1 MPAKP
6 SHRGRRAGRRCAV
19 ALVCPAAAVPSR
31 APCPHRRFPQVV
43 YDLYV
48 RLEDQLELVLALHGD
63 RGSYWEVA
71 VWTRRRQTIK
81 TPPEPQ
87 F

>member
-1 MPAKP
+1 M
-6 SHRGRRAGRRCAV
+6 
-19 ALVCPAAAVPSR
+19 CPAAAVPSR